1 MRERL
6 VLPDFVRG
14 FMLLFIVIANSSW
27 LITSSE
33 VSPLTSHHEYGNDLD
48 RLSQLFSLTFIDGKI
63 YPLYSLLF
71 GYGIGMILRSRNV
84 GYLIVR
90 NIILSVFGILHAAL
104 FFSGDILFV
113 YGIIGVI
120 VSLLAIPGKRQK
132 SLQAEGGGV
141 VNDKRSGKLGPM
153 GFTLA
158 VLLIVHAA
166 LSLFGLLSAITSPKS
181 TPVSTYQTI
190 YYRDGGYF
198 ESIIPR
204 IQDLFSLSP
213 YSLIA
218 SLVLPSAIL
227 GFIMAEN
234 KIFEENAKIFPMK
247 RLKKFCIALLP
258 LSLLASGVISSIS
271 LDMTPIPASVSSDLY
286 FLNQIIG
293 LPVSLG
299 YVFLIELFLEKCSP
313 MRDTKVFTAI
323 RNMGKNS
330 LSFYILHSAIL
341 SILLSRWGL
350 GIGESIGTFSAII
363 ISTLIWLTTLVVAF
377 SMGNRRGPLE
387 KLLRYLSDFLYLNI
401 ERFRRRVP

>member
-6 VLPDFVRG
+6 VLPDFLSG
-14 FMLLFIVIANSSW
+14 FMLLFILMANSSW

-33 VSPLTSHHEYGNDLD
+33 VSPLTSYHEYGNDLD

-71 GYGIGMILRSRNV
+71 GYGRGMILRGRSV
-84 GYLIVR
+84 GYSIVR
-90 NIILSVFGILHAAL
+90 NIILSVFGVLHAAL
-104 FFSGDILFV
+104 FFSGDILFI

-120 VSLLAIPGKRQK
+120 VSLLTLPGRRKTDSKK
-132 SLQAEGGGV
+132 SGNL
-141 VNDKRSGKLGPM
+141 NLMWS
-153 GFTLA
+153 TLA
-158 VLLIVHAA
+158 VLLIVHSA
-166 LSLFGLLSAITSPKS
+166 LSLFGLLSAITSPKT

-190 YYRDGGYF
+190 YYRDGSYF
-198 ESIIPR
+198 DSIIPR
-204 IQDLFSLSP
+204 LQDLLSLSP

-227 GFIMAEN
+227 GFVMAEN
-234 KIFEENAKIFPMK
+234 KIFEENAKIFPVK
-247 RLKKFCIALLP
+247 RLKKFCIILLP

-271 LDMTPIPASVSSDLY
+271 LGMTPIPAPVSSDLY
-286 FLNQIIG
+286 FLNQIFG

-313 MRDTKVFTAI
+313 MRDTKVFTSI

-350 GIGESIGTFSAII
+350 GIGENIGTFSAIS
-363 ISTLIWLTTLVVAF
+363 ISTLIWLTTLAVAF
-377 SMGNRRGPLE
+377 SMGSRRGPLE
-387 KLLRYLSDFLYLNI
+387 KLLRYLSGFFYRNLNT
-401 ERFRRRVP
+401 ERFRKQAP